1 MTLPMSDNGLLSG
14 LLAGF
19 LFGYVLEGAG
29 FGSPR
34 KLTGQFFLRD
44 WSVFKIMFTAVI
56 VAAFG
61 LWLFEALGWMP
72 PRAVFVPS
80 LLVYGT
86 FLGGA
91 LIGFGFILGGYCPG
105 TSAVGF
111 ASGRLDA
118 LVFMIGMVIG
128 SSLFAAVFDDIRGL
142 ALATVEAR
150 GLTLPQLLDVP
161 AILVIAGL
169 AAIAFA
175 GWKLGTFV
183 ERRLGGPYR
192 VEEVLESVDGPR
204 GEDLQPLGRGGVQP
218 AE

>member
-1 MTLPMSDNGLLSG
+1 MNLPMYDNGLLSG

-34 KLTGQFFLRD
+34 KLTGQFFLKD

-61 LWLFEALGWMP
+61 LWLFETLGWMRP
-72 PRAVFVPS
+72 HAAFVPT
-80 LLVYGT
+80 LLIYGT
-86 FLGGA
+86 VLGGA
-91 LIGFGFILGGYCPG
+91 LIGLGFVLGGYCPG

-118 LVFMIGMVIG
+118 FVFMLGMVAG
-128 SSLFAAVFDDIRGL
+128 SSLFAGVFDDIRGL
-142 ALATVEAR
+142 ALAAVEPR
-150 GLTLPQLLDVP
+150 GLTLPQLFGVP

-169 AAIAFA
+169 AVIAFL
-175 GWKLGTFV
+175 GWKVGSMV
-183 ERRLGGPYR
+183 EKKFGGPYG
-192 VEEVLESVDGPR
+192 VEEVLDSVDT
-204 GEDLQPLGRGGVQP
+204 GGGTRHAGGIRIQP

>member
-1 MTLPMSDNGLLSG
+1 MILPMYDNGLLSG

-61 LWLFEALGWMP
+61 LWLFEVLGWLP

-142 ALATVEAR
+142 ALAAVEPR

-169 AAIAFA
+169 AGIAFA
-175 GWKLGTFV
+175 GWKLGTLV
-183 ERRLGGPYR
+183 ERRLGGPYGA
-192 VEEVLESVDGPR
+192 EEVLESVDGPR
-204 GEDLQPLGRGGVQP
+204 GEDLQPLGRGSVQP